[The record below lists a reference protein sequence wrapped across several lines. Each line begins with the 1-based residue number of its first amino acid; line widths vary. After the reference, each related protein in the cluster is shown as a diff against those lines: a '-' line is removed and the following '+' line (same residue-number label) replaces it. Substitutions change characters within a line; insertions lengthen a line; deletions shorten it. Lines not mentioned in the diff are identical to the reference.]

1 MWSGVTETYPSATAR
16 WSEFSVP
23 VQVIVPPPIQK
34 ISRPQGSFIRV
45 SESEK

>member
-1 MWSGVTETYPSATAR
+1 MWSGVTETYPLATEMWSA
-16 WSEFSVP
+16 FSVP
-23 VQVIVPPPIQK
+23 VHVIVPPPIQK